1 MLRHLKLAIS
11 QGAGPGIMKA
21 LAACVI
27 GVAIATLFALTTLF
41 ERLSNWLYDS
51 LQSSYGY
58 VAHLENIVVLD
69 VDEESLR
76 RMSASL
82 GSWRND
88 REVFAAVVRY
98 LEANGARAVA
108 FHLLLSDERQGDE
121 ALAEAIGPNTVL
133 AAAGLP
139 VTLAGRPDY
148 ERHLAATAAAS
159 KIFSIDPDSR
169 DPSPQIPHWS
179 WAYMKLPAE
188 TLTARRTAPV
198 GVVNLSP
205 DEDGML
211 RRIALF
217 HGTEDYVMPSL
228 PIAVLA
234 TADAAAAPFRV
245 ENGVLQL
252 RRSSLPLGANSE
264 VLLRF
269 PANTD
274 DLRVIPLFEAA
285 LAASGAPASQWLAR
299 DIAGKIVFI
308 GSSSALAADYAY
320 TPVGRL
326 SGVQVAA
333 IAYATLAAGHF
344 IAPAGLAIN
353 ALLLL
358 VALSVPVM
366 LIRRGVEARAIDYF
380 VALVVLPILLAA
392 AGAALYDVGYQPR
405 WLFALIAGLATL
417 GSALALWLYALS
429 EERRRLRYET
439 LAAQQANRLKSDFLA
454 QLTHE
459 LRTPLTAIMG
469 FNKLNQFTDDLGRE
483 SRMHNSGIIG
493 RNCEHLL
500 ALINNN
506 LDMAKI
512 EAGTL
517 VIAPAPE
524 DPEQLLRNVVGT
536 MRPFADEKHL
546 RLRFTRE
553 TPLPAGLMLDAF
565 RVRQVLINL
574 LSNALKFTSA
584 GSVELTVAWHVAA
597 LVIIVRDTGSGI
609 PAEALERIFEPFEQA
624 DASIAQRY
632 GGTGLGLSITRR
644 LVELMGGTI
653 EVESQVGLGSVFR
666 VRIPSEPAA
675 RTETVRPIADA
686 FVARERLIGRIL
698 LAEDN
703 ADIRALVERYLV
715 KLGVEPR
722 AVANGFSAVEAALSE
737 PYDVVLIDMEMP
749 VMNGYEAVHVLRT
762 RGYSGPILALTA
774 HNGGIE
780 VERARSAGCDDIV
793 NKPTTLETLRSALAP
808 YLPKGQGATRPDES
822 ARA

>member
-1 MLRHLKLAIS
+1 MLRYLKLGGGR
-11 QGAGPGIMKA
+11 GAASGILKG
-21 LAACVI
+21 LGACAV
-27 GVAIATLFALTTLF
+27 GVAVATLFALTTLF
-41 ERLSNWLYDS
+41 ERLGNWLYDS
-51 LQSSYGY
+51 LQSSYGH
-58 VAHLENIVVLD
+58 VAHLENVVVLD

-98 LEANGARAVA
+98 LQVSGARAVA
-108 FHLLLSDERQGDE
+108 FHMLLSDERPGDE
-121 ALAEAIGPNTVL
+121 ALAEAIGPSTVL

-139 VTLAGRPDY
+139 VTMAGRPEY
-148 ERHLAATAAAS
+148 EKQLASTAAANS
-159 KIFSIDPDSR
+159 SSWIDGPDKAER
-169 DPSPQIPHWS
+169 IPHWS

-188 TLTARRTAPV
+188 PLTARRRAPV

-217 HGTEDYVMPSL
+217 HGTEGYVLPSL

-234 TADAAAAPFRV
+234 AADPAIAPFRV
-245 ENGVLQL
+245 LDSTLQL
-252 RRSSLPLGANSE
+252 RRSALPLSPNSE
-264 VLLRF
+264 IVLRF

-299 DIAGKIVFI
+299 DVAGKIIFI
-308 GSSSALAADYAY
+308 GSSSSLAADYAY

-333 IAYATLAAGHF
+333 IAYATLAAGQF
-344 IAPAGLAIN
+344 IAPAGVAIN
-353 ALLLL
+353 GLLLL
-358 VALSVPVM
+358 AALSVPFA
-366 LIRRGVEARAIDYF
+366 LIRRGLEARALHYLMAL
-380 VALVVLPILLAA
+380 VALPFALAA
-392 AGAALYDVGYQPR
+392 AGAALYGIGYQPR
-405 WLFALIAGLATL
+405 WLFALVAGLATL
-417 GSALALWLYALS
+417 GVALALWLYALS
-429 EERRRLRYET
+429 EERRRLRYEA

-483 SRMHNSGIIG
+483 SRVHNSGIIA

-524 DPEQLLRNVVGT
+524 DPEQLLRNVIAT
-536 MRPFADEKHL
+536 MRPFADEKRL

-574 LSNALKFTSA
+574 LSNALKFTST

-597 LVIIVRDTGSGI
+597 LVIEVRDTGSGI

-653 EVESQVGLGSVFR
+653 EVESQLGLGSVFR

-675 RTETVRPIADA
+675 RAETVRPIADA
-686 FVARERLIGRIL
+686 LVARERLAGRVL

-703 ADIRALVERYLV
+703 ADIRVLVERYLV
-715 KLGVEPR
+715 KLGIETR

-737 PYDVVLIDMEMP
+737 PYDVVLLDMEMP

-774 HNGGIE
+774 HSEGIE
-780 VERARSAGCDDIV
+780 VERARSAGCDGIV
-793 NKPTTLETLRSALAP
+793 NKPTTLEALRGALAP
-808 YLPKGQGATRPDES
+808 HLAEGEGLVRPDDE
-822 ARA
+822 RASLR

>member
-1 MLRHLKLAIS
+1 MA
-11 QGAGPGIMKA
+11 
-21 LAACVI
+21 
-27 GVAIATLFALTTLF
+27 
-41 ERLSNWLYDS
+41 D
-51 LQSSYGY
+51 
-58 VAHLENIVVLD
+58 LENVVVLD

-88 REVFAAVVRY
+88 REVYAAVVRY
-98 LEANGARAVA
+98 LQTNGARAVA
-108 FHLLLSDERQGDE
+108 LHMLFSDERPGDE
-121 ALAEAIGPNTVL
+121 ALAESIGPSTVL

-148 ERHLAATAAAS
+148 EKQLAGTVAAS
-159 KIFSIDPDSR
+159 KAFWSDPDGR
-169 DPSPQIPHWS
+169 DKPARIPHWT
-179 WAYMKLPAE
+179 WAYMKLPADP
-188 TLTARRTAPV
+188 LMARRRAPV
-198 GVVNLSP
+198 GVVNLSS

-217 HGTEDYVMPSL
+217 HGSEGYVLPSL

-234 TADAAAAPFRV
+234 ATDPAVTPFRV
-245 ENGVLQL
+245 VDGALQL
-252 RRSSLPLGANSE
+252 RRSALPLSDHGE
-264 VLLRF
+264 IVLRF
-269 PANTD
+269 PANAD
-274 DLRVIPLFEAA
+274 DLRVIPFFEAA

-299 DIAGKIVFI
+299 DVAGKVVFI
-308 GSSSALAADYAY
+308 GSSSALAADYAF

-333 IAYATLAAGHF
+333 IAYATLAAGQF
-344 IAPAGLAIN
+344 VAPAGLAIN
-353 ALLLL
+353 GLLLL
-358 VALSVPVM
+358 GALSIPFVLM
-366 LIRRGVEARAIDYF
+366 RRGVEARALHYL
-380 VALVVLPILLAA
+380 VALVALPFALAA
-392 AGAALYDVGYQPR
+392 TGAGLYDVGYQPR
-405 WLFALIAGLATL
+405 WLFALVAGLATL
-417 GSALALWLYALS
+417 GVALASWLYALS

-483 SRMHNSGIIG
+483 SRMNNSGIIG

-524 DPEQLLRNVVGT
+524 DPEQLLRNVIAT
-536 MRPFADEKHL
+536 MRPFADEKRL

-553 TPLPAGLMLDAF
+553 SPLPAGLMLDAF

-574 LSNALKFTSA
+574 LSNALKFTA
-584 GSVELTVAWHVAA
+584 TGSVELTVAWHVAA
-597 LVIIVRDTGSGI
+597 LAIEVRDTGSGI
-609 PAEALERIFEPFEQA
+609 PAEALARIFEPFEQA

-653 EVESQVGLGSVFR
+653 EVESQVGIGSVFR
-666 VRIPSEPAA
+666 VRVPSEPAA
-675 RTETVRPIADA
+675 RAETVRPIADA
-686 FVARERLIGRIL
+686 LVARDRLAGRVL

-703 ADIRALVERYLV
+703 ADIRTLVERYLV
-715 KLGVEPR
+715 KLGIDTR

-737 PYDVVLIDMEMP
+737 PYDVLLLDMEMP

-762 RGYSGPILALTA
+762 RGYPGPILALTA
-774 HNGGIE
+774 HSEGIE
-780 VERARSAGCDDIV
+780 VERARSAGCDGIV
-793 NKPTTLETLRSALAP
+793 NKPTTLEALRSCACTP
-808 YLPKGQGATRPDES
+808 PRRGRGSGASR
-822 ARA
+822 